1 LTGRESQGWPGLVFL
16 SSFAFLTQEELHALH
31 MNEIHEL
38 MDQQVTAHEAAHQ
51 WWGDLITWS
60 TYRDQWF
67 SEGLANYCALM
78 ILQEKNPASFRQI
91 MRKYR
96 DDLLEKNKDGN
107 LPKDAGPVT
116 LGTRLLSS
124 HAPQGYEAISYGRG
138 TWLFHMLHSML
149 RDAATEAAARN
160 QSHGNAE
167 DPFVR
172 SLRKLRE
179 RYAGKSITTGELLAV
194 FAEDLPPTLRYEGKS
209 SLDWFLDSWVNGTS
223 LPKLELQNVKLVT
236 KTNGITA
243 SGVIKQKDAPDTLV
257 TSVPIYALTTGRTPI
272 LLGRV
277 FADGPETPFH
287 LSAPAG
293 THKLLLDPNETILTS
308 PK

>member
-1 LTGRESQGWPGLVFL
+1 
-16 SSFAFLTQEELHALH
+16 
-31 MNEIHEL
+31 MNAVHEL
-38 MDQQVTAHEAAHQ
+38 MDQQVPAHETAHQ

-78 ILQEKNPASFRQI
+78 ILQEKNPTGFRQI
-91 MRKYR
+91 MEKYR
-96 DDLLEKNKDGN
+96 NDLLEKDKNGN

-116 LGTRLLSS
+116 LGIRLLSS
-124 HAPQGYEAISYGRG
+124 HFPEGYQAISYGRG

-149 RDAATEAAARN
+149 QDAESEEARKNPGHAPT
-160 QSHGNAE
+160 E
-167 DPFVR
+167 DPFTR
-172 SLRKLRE
+172 SLHKLRD
-179 RYAGKSITTGELLAV
+179 RYAGKNITTDELLKV

-209 SLDWFLDSWVNGTS
+209 SLDWFRDGWVNGTS
-223 LPKLELQNVKLVT
+223 LPKLELQNVKFAA
-236 KTNGITA
+236 KGNGIAVT
-243 SGVIKQKDAPDTLV
+243 GVIKQKDAPDTLV
-257 TSVPIYALTTGRTPI
+257 TSVPIYAVISGRTPV

-277 FADGPETPFH
+277 FVDGPEAIFH